1 MEESLAPHDSPQLD
15 ARKISST
22 KVLERLNREIRRCTG
37 VVEIFSRADA
47 YTRLVTT
54 YLMEYAEDWSASRVY
69 LIEQSAQAM
78 IQPVA

>member
-1 MEESLAPHDSPQLD
+1 MKESLAPHDSPQLD

-22 KVLERLNREIRRCTG
+22 NVLERLNWKIRRCTG
-37 VVEIFSRADA
+37 VVEIFPLTDA

-78 IQPVA
+78 LQPVA